1 MSSTEIFMIILG
13 TMTSI
18 ISFFLKKSMDDLKEV
33 KNLCFETKI
42 KVQMIEV
49 DYLNKLENHNQK
61 FDTLNQTMRELT
73 TEIKAL
79 RNKIQT

>member
-1 MSSTEIFMIILG
+1 MIILG